1 MSFLLA
7 GRVLHRYQTTE
18 IDQVTGLL
26 QVMPWTGT
34 LFAAGILAL
43 MGLPPFG
50 LFVSE
55 FLLVRAA
62 ILSQRL
68 WLAGIVLLLLLTA
81 FISLVGHLNRM
92 LYGDAAPDVVVGEH
106 RGWAVAVLTVPVGI
120 LVALGVT
127 LPSSI
132 STLIHQCVAI
142 LIP

>member
-1 MSFLLA
+1 
-7 GRVLHRYQTTE
+7 V
-18 IDQVTGLL
+18 
-26 QVMPWTGT
+26 
-34 LFAAGILAL
+34 
-43 MGLPPFG
+43 GLPPFG

-62 ILSQRL
+62 ILSRRL

-81 FISLVGHLNRM
+81 FVSLVGHLNRM
-92 LYGDAAPDVVVGEH
+92 LYGDEPPDVVVGER
-106 RGWAVAVLTVPVGI
+106 RGWAVAVLTVPAGI

-127 LPSSI
+127 LPSLI